1 MTPPFLTPHTPLS
14 KTSLTQPL
22 RLKPQGNACHPK
34 LIPRADSSKATPRR
48 KAVSLPFRDGI
59 HRPKDSK
66 RQVLVW
72 FFIQELKQS
81 RSVTPAGW
89 TCISLLIYLSNWS
102 LSSIKPLKNLSVW
115 NHIGTIKFWH
125 ERKRICGKVWTFT
138 AVASFSLNERDKLQV
153 LTKLIEILGHK
164 CLRSSTSLTLIQTLR
179 NALLL
184 WFQLF
189 IF

>member
-22 RLKPQGNACHPK
+22 RLKPLGNACHPK

-59 HRPKDSK
+59 HWSKDFK
-66 RQVLVW
+66 RQVLVL

-89 TCISLLIYLSNWS
+89 TCTSLLTYLSNWS
-102 LSSIKPLKNLSVW
+102 LSSIKPLKKS
-115 NHIGTIKFWH
+115 
-125 ERKRICGKVWTFT
+125 
-138 AVASFSLNERDKLQV
+138 
-153 LTKLIEILGHK
+153 K
-164 CLRSSTSLTLIQTLR
+164 CLKSYRHYKILAWKEEDLR
-179 NALLL
+179 EGLNVHSRCLVFAKRTG
-184 WFQLF
+184 QAASVN
-189 IF
+189 